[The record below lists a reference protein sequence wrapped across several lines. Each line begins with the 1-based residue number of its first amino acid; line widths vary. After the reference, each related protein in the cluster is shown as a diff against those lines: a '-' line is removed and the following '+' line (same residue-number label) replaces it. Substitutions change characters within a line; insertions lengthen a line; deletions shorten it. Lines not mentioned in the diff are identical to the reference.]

1 VACSLLQRI
10 ASTPMEGTLES
21 TRGEWAEGYRRLQ
34 AAASDR
40 VQYERML
47 AEVALVL
54 EQLRRRVGQ
63 TFTLGELASAY
74 GDSDRWVQAA
84 LQEAEP
90 APGWPARTTT
100 VQDAAF
106 HLYSRGAV
114 DYKP

>member
-1 VACSLLQRI
+1 VEGSLE
-10 ASTPMEGTLES
+10 M
-21 TRGEWAEGYRRLQ
+21 TRREWEDGNRRVQ

-40 VQYERML
+40 TLYTRLL
-47 AEVALVL
+47 AEVDVVL

-63 TFTLGELASAY
+63 TFTLGELVSAY
-74 GDSDRWVQAA
+74 GESDRWVQAA

-90 APGWPARTTT
+90 AAGWPARTTT

-114 DYKP
+114 DYRP

>member
-1 VACSLLQRI
+1 
-10 ASTPMEGTLES
+10 MEGTLES

-34 AAASDR
+34 AASSDR
-40 VQYERML
+40 AQYERL
-47 AEVALVL
+47 VAEVALVL

-74 GDSDRWVQAA
+74 GDADRWV
-84 LQEAEP
+84 LETLEVAEP
-90 APGWPARTTT
+90 APGWPARSTT

-106 HLYSRGAV
+106 HLYARGAL